1 MCVSSVVG
9 SEDNNA
15 SKNTRHFSACP
26 VRPGDGER
34 LELGDARRQDRGGNP
49 DGPRDPLWFPV
60 TKFPNQKPNQIL
72 SQLAWRGLG
81 IPMPDCRPWGW
92 SAFFAKISSNRGI
105 FLSLFRRFFR
115 PSKRRT
121 RRRITDARDR
131 GDRSN
136 RAQEVIQIPEL
147 IAPPP

>member
-15 SKNTRHFSACP
+15 STLTFPLANQAPVMREAIRGIRGKRQPQIFSPQVSSDEIPKSETESDFVTAC
-26 VRPGDGER
+26 V
-34 LELGDARRQDRGGNP
+34 ASRGNSNP
-49 DGPRDPLWFPV
+49 KTANHG
-60 TKFPNQKPNQIL
+60 
-72 SQLAWRGLG
+72 LA
-81 IPMPDCRPWGW
+81 
-92 SAFFAKISSNRGI
+92 AFFAKISSNRGI

-136 RAQEVIQIPEL
+136 RAQEVIQIPAL